1 MGASQLN
8 NFGDSDAMFKERLK
22 NMGKM
27 SKKKFSQIARLFS
40 GRTKKNFRHL
50 NDSNTRNP
58 YLYEDLND
66 NNYEEGSSRNNNTNK
81 PSSSN
86 IWNKCQLL
94 KLFPMAQF
102 SSPSYCCIRV
112 RSYLPIKIL
121 QSTRQC
127 YSNETI
133 TFFIIF

>member
-8 NFGDSDAMFKERLK
+8 NFGDSDAVFKERLK
-22 NMGKM
+22 SMGKV
-27 SKKKFSQIARLFS
+27 SKKKFSQLARLFS

-66 NNYEEGSSRNNNTNK
+66 NIYEEGSSRNNNNNNK

-86 IWNKCQLL
+86 
-94 KLFPMAQF
+94 M
-102 SSPSYCCIRV
+102 
-112 RSYLPIKIL
+112 RSNVKY
-121 QSTRQC
+121 
-127 YSNETI
+127 
-133 TFFIIF
+133 